1 MNNNS
6 VDVSVVIPVYNCEK
20 TIKETINSI
29 LIQKGVSFEII
40 IIDDGSN
47 DGTARIVREMCD
59 ERIKYYYQNNSGIS
73 VALNNGIK
81 RATAKYIA
89 RIDGDDIALPTR
101 LETQFHMLES
111 NPDVAMIASAV
122 EFINDDGTVI
132 GRSFPYTS
140 RYFIRD
146 VLSHHNI
153 YAHPSVMF
161 RKKTILSVGGY
172 NSLLSGYCE
181 DYYLWMQIIK
191 LGQIINVSIPLTQY
205 RISSGQIT
213 DWQPSKKYYRV
224 MNRII
229 NSKYIDAD
237 LVNELAEIKLLEKE
251 ACKNKTVNNLREKM
265 IKKNIFNLVF
275 NILISFRISE
285 KIASNITCICKN
297 ITTLMKVFLT

>member
-1 MNNNS
+1 
-6 VDVSVVIPVYNCEK
+6 DVSVVIPVYNCGK

-29 LIQKGVSFEII
+29 LIQTGISFEII
-40 IIDDGSN
+40 VIDDGSN
-47 DGTARIVREMCD
+47 DETARIVNEICD
-59 ERIKYYYQNNSGIS
+59 ERIKYFYQNNSGIS

-81 RATAKYIA
+81 RAAAKYIA

-101 LETQFHMLES
+101 LETQFYMLES
-111 NPDVAMIASAV
+111 NPDVAMVASAV
-122 EFINDDGTVI
+122 EFINDDGIVI

-140 RYFIRD
+140 KYFIRD

-191 LGQIINVSIPLTQY
+191 LGKIINVSVPLTQY

-213 DWQPSKKYYRV
+213 DWQPSKNYYKV

-229 NSKYIDAD
+229 NSKYIDVN
-237 LVNELAEIKLLEKE
+237 LVNKLAEIKQLEKE
-251 ACKNKTVNNLREKM
+251 KCKNKAVNNIREEI
-265 IKKNIFNLVF
+265 IKKNIFNLAF
-275 NILISFRISE
+275 NILISFRVSR
-285 KIASNITCICKN
+285 KFASNTICICKN